1 VGNLTPVLLLLIVN
15 AYMFLAFG
23 LFGLSASDLVC
34 QLQNGQ
40 RCAKRHRLIKSIVA
54 VPLILSSLGLL
65 AMGLFAV
72 GMSHGSRP
80 ENYQVVLFVFA
91 CFVPVILLIIWAIG
105 SLWLD
110 ALWVLL
116 VTALLGYLLFVNP
129 AIYVQYWADSDIQ
142 WGQMW
147 MARHYETG
155 EGGLAQSRSTARNW
169 HKKAA
174 VNGSRDAQYT
184 MAAMARHRKEAIKW
198 YLMAAGQGHVGAMVQ
213 MARLGRTDE
222 ERQLWLDRAAEEHH
236 PEAIFMTAEKAMRS
250 DLPLARRL
258 LLDAAENGSRT
269 AIVFLL
275 EQYQQGGILFGQDD
289 PAARKWSA
297 ILDNTPV
304 STLEPAY
311 LTAVKIEQGMTQSR
325 DLGERIRA
333 GDPDTLHRQALSFL
347 HHPAVDPVLH
357 DRAVNYL
364 TRAANQGHGEVERM
378 IERRPGRPEILVKS
392 SRCA

>member
-1 VGNLTPVLLLLIVN
+1 M
-15 AYMFLAFG
+15 A
-23 LFGLSASDLVC
+23 SAVRNVC

-65 AMGLFAV
+65 AMGLFVV

-91 CFVPVILLIIWAIG
+91 C
-105 SLWLD
+105 LWLD

-116 VTALLGYLLFVNP
+116 VTALLGYLLFINP
-129 AIYVQYWADSDIQ
+129 AIYVQYWADSDFQ

-364 TRAANQGHGEVERM
+364 TRAANQGHGEAALELAKLAMRKSQSDRPKNLVELN
-378 IERRPGRPEILVKS
+378 E
-392 SRCA
+392 